1 MIVNKLHWK
10 HRHFQWSERVVVFL
24 LHRFYIPRP
33 GLYLK
38 FLRRHYLDSLLQ
50 FFGSKANAS
59 PRHIQPQILVF
70 LDVTLQ
76 RIALIA
82 ISHVVL
88 GILVD
93 DVIQLIEFRLED
105 LLLLLLHFVQLLI
118 VLHSLLGS
126 LPKLVQVLLF
136 LVGLLLPGKWEHGWL
151 VLFGSAFR

>member
-1 MIVNKLHWK
+1 M
-10 HRHFQWSERVVVFL
+10 
-24 LHRFYIPRP
+24 
-33 GLYLK
+33 
-38 FLRRHYLDSLLQ
+38 
-50 FFGSKANAS
+50 
-59 PRHIQPQILVF
+59 F
-70 LDVTLQ
+70 LDVALQ

-88 GILVD
+88 RILMD

-126 LPKLVQVLLF
+126 LSKLVQVLLF
-136 LVGLLLPGKWEHGWL
+136 LVGLLPGKREHGWL